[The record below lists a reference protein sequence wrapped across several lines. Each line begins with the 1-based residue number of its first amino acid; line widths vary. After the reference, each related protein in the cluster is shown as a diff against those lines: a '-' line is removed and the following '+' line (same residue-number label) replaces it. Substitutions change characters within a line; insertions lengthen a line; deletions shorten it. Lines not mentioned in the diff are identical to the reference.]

1 MKGGVWRP
9 RLGYSPAPMT
19 VRLLAFLILCLSLGC
34 ASTPVRIERADPR
47 DVQREITANV
57 LSTGE
62 ISPRSMQVLERL
74 SLRDAYEKQPVA
86 TLSVLHGQL
95 ATEGDH
101 RRLSTLAEL
110 CFHHAERTRDRA
122 YYLLSAVYA
131 YALLFPGPGGETLD
145 ASDPRVRLAYDLYN
159 RALTESLTNDR
170 GGIEFRAGRH
180 PLPIG
185 SVEIALQEGETLWAG
200 HQMSDFIAAADY
212 EVKGIRN
219 RYRRPG
225 LGAPI
230 AAALGAAVGPDAT
243 PSERF
248 MPGFRVPVTAVL
260 RIEDPRHA
268 LKQGRLMTRLE
279 LYTPDE
285 SATVS
290 IDGHDVPVEFETTSS
305 LANALADSPFWD
317 FELGGFFSGAV
328 RPFREAVTGT
338 DLVDEP
344 SRDEGLLFL
353 APYRPGLIPL
363 VLVHGTAS
371 SPGRWADLVNELENE
386 RVIAGRYQIWLFL
399 YNTGNPIGYSGG
411 LLRRALENAVADLDP
426 EGRDPALRQMVVAGH
441 SQGGLLTK
449 LTAIES
455 GDHFWH
461 EFSETPLDELELQP
475 SVRETLRSSTYFE
488 PEPFVKRVIFV
499 CTPHRG
505 SYLAGLSL
513 ASFSPAQW
521 VGSLVALPSNLTQV
535 FAELV
540 TNNQGK
546 LLLRNM
552 NRLPTSIDNMTPG
565 NPFIRTLSE
574 ISVAPGI
581 AAHSIIAVNGDGPR
595 ERGSDGVV
603 AYESAHIDG
612 VESEFVVNSSH
623 SAQGLPETIEEIR
636 RILLVHAAANPPQHS
651 AERSPRY
658 GSGSNEA
665 DLMPS
670 DQSWNLIAD

>member
-1 MKGGVWRP
+1 MPTEPISGSTPDLATPKIAPVHVP
-9 RLGYSPAPMT
+9 RRVPRSSA
-19 VRLLAFLILCLSLGC
+19 RLVPLIAVALSLAC
-34 ASTPVRIERADPR
+34 ASAPVRIERANPR
-47 DVQREITANV
+47 AVQRDITSNV

-62 ISPRSMQVLERL
+62 LSPRSRQVLERL
-74 SLRDAYEKQPVA
+74 SLRDDYEKQPVS
-86 TLSVLHGQL
+86 TLSILHGQL

-110 CFHHAERTRDRA
+110 SFHYAERERDRT

-131 YALLFPGPGGETLD
+131 YALLFPGPGQETLD
-145 ASDPRVRLAYDLYN
+145 ASDPRIRLAYDLYN
-159 RALTESLTNDR
+159 RALTEALTDDTGR
-170 GGIEFRAGRH
+170 VQFRAGRY

-185 SVEIALQEGETLWAG
+185 SVDIALDEEETFWAG
-200 HQMSDFIAAADY
+200 HRMSDFIAAADY
-212 EVKGIRN
+212 EVMGIRN

-225 LGAPI
+225 LGAPVA
-230 AAALGAAVGPDAT
+230 AAALGEAVGPDAM

-248 MPGFRVPVTAVL
+248 MPGFRVPATAVL

-268 LKQGRLMTRLE
+268 VKKGRFESRIE

-285 SATVS
+285 SAKVS
-290 IDGHDVPVEFETTSS
+290 IDGHDVPIEFETTSS
-305 LANALADSPFWD
+305 LANSLAGSPFWD

-328 RPFREAVTGT
+328 RPFKQAVTGT
-338 DLVDEP
+338 DLVDKP

-386 RVIAGRYQIWLFL
+386 RVIANRYQIWLFL

-426 EGRDPALRQMVVAGH
+426 EGKDPALRQMVVAGH

-449 LTAIES
+449 LTAIDS
-455 GDHFWH
+455 GDRFWH
-461 EFSETPLDELELQP
+461 EFSETPLDELALQP
-475 SVRETLRSSTYFE
+475 SVRETLRSSTYFA

-535 FAELV
+535 FTDLV

-546 LLLRNM
+546 LVLRNM
-552 NRLPTSIDNMTPG
+552 NRFPTSIDNMTPG

-574 ISVAPGI
+574 IPVAPGI
-581 AAHSIIAVNGDGPR
+581 AAHSIIAVAGDGPR

-603 AYESAHIDG
+603 AYESAHIEG
-612 VESEFVVNSSH
+612 VVSELVVDSSH

-636 RILLVHAAANPPQHS
+636 RILLVHATLHPQ
-651 AERSPRY
+651 RR
-658 GSGSNEA
+658 
-665 DLMPS
+665 
-670 DQSWNLIAD
+670 